1 MVLNCFF
8 DLISVCFDVCIFL
21 IIKSGVSVKPRC
33 IPLEFDPRIVNV
45 EENKP
50 VGYTV
55 FTYTGFDGDGDPI
68 HLFNLDTTSPFS
80 ITRAGNWNIDVAES
94 LDFGEE
100 NTIYSGQNIV
110 CYILSKK
117 NPIYICAFMRHALLY
132 AKSLFKKT
140 SL

>member
-1 MVLNCFF
+1 M
-8 DLISVCFDVCIFL
+8 
-21 IIKSGVSVKPRC
+21 
-33 IPLEFDPRIVNV
+33 EFDPRIVNV
-45 EENKP
+45 EENNP

-68 HLFNLDTTSPFS
+68 HFFNLDTTSPFS

-94 LDFGEE
+94 LNFGEE

-117 NPIYICAFMRHALLY
+117 KPQIYLCIHETCPTLCEITF
-132 AKSLFKKT
+132 
-140 SL
+140 